1 MNTLFK
7 YSLMDSQ
14 LKAEDV
20 RNELYRR
27 KNLDIP
33 TEYLD
38 DVLADLNI
46 DSYEI
51 NEYDYNELEDL
62 FYNLFR

>member
-27 KNLDIP
+27 KNLGIH

-51 NEYDYNELEDL
+51 NEYDYSELEDL
-62 FYNLFR
+62 FYSLFR

>member
-33 TEYLD
+33 TEYVD

-51 NEYDYNELEDL
+51 NEYDYSELEDL